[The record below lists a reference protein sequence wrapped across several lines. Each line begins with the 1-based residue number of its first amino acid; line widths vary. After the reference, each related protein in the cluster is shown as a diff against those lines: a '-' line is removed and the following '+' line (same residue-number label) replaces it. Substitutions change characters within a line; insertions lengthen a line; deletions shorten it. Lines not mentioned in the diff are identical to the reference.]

1 MSTSKC
7 SKPIII
13 YDLLNKLITEHL
25 NVDDSINLLLV
36 NKPTYLLYK
45 NNKYFYEIFIEKIL
59 NNFYYLSKIKGIKD
73 IPKTK
78 DEYLVLNKIY
88 NTFKYHYY
96 IHFSD
101 ILLFLCKRPLL
112 TRSTDY
118 IFNIIITNCHI
129 STSKYLYNGLMHSTV
144 LHLLKFY
151 NNQSI
156 VLENIY
162 IPIETLQEVIIFK
175 SPYQTSK
182 KFCQNIINVNKMIK
196 YMLFKHFFYSSNTYP
211 IYFENILTNISCHF
225 IKTNNIISLEYL
237 FGYYHLYKFKLN
249 YQRLINTCLEYPKSK
264 VISIVYK
271 QMNKQGTEEFAPV
284 IIKKEYI
291 TNLMKHKQYK
301 IIEQIITLYLGD
313 NINININMP
322 IYFKEILK
330 LYDKNNKDCVRL
342 SFYFLEEYKNM
353 LT

>member
-59 NNFYYLSKIKGIKD
+59 NNFYYLSKIKGIKH

-112 TRSTDY
+112 KLSTDY

-175 SPYQTSK
+175 SHISPNQ
-182 KFCQNIINVNKMIK
+182 KFCENIVNKMIK
-196 YMLFKHFFYSSNTYP
+196 YMLFKHFFYSSKTYP

-249 YQRLINTCLEYPKSK
+249 YQRLINTCLEYPNNK

-271 QMNKQGTEEFAPV
+271 QMNKQENNEPV

-291 TNLMKHKQYK
+291 INLMEHKQYK
-301 IIEQIITLYLGD
+301 IIEQIIALYLGD
-313 NINININMP
+313 NINMP

-342 SFYFLEEYKNM
+342 SFYFSEEYKNM
-353 LT
+353 FTQKTSLET